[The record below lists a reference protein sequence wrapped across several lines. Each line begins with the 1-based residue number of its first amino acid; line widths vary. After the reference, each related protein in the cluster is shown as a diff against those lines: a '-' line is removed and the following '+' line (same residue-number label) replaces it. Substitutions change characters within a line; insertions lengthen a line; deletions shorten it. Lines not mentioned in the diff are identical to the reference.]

1 MYYLFLYLASILF
14 VPSFIPSF
22 IPSFTPSSIKQVSAF
37 KCINDAG
44 KAVDSWL
51 IIKKPKGI
59 EYFYYDSYEK
69 SFKTSPNSLNDT
81 FSGALTYTMKQ
92 LWSSNTNYVMY
103 NDQIPKLD
111 TYYNDLYNDVYN
123 DLLEDDSTATNYGH
137 TKGLFAFDT
146 INENGFW
153 ITHSIPLF
161 PLGPKQS
168 NKYIGLGS
176 NAFTY
181 AQDALCLSV
190 SADTINDMASM
201 FLLNRPQI
209 YEYKITIDIDKDIE
223 DKYKNKYKNKYKYEN
238 KYENIKRLVDGEYSK
253 MKVCESTYLETQ
265 DGTRFILYSKTGEW
279 NNDLY
284 SYCITPSLQD
294 TLLVETW
301 IRGSAIGPSCP
312 VSKYDTLDVKYLD
325 FVVDGISNGWAE
337 TQDHSKWTITENK
350 NIICMGDINRMTTQY
365 SRGGGSACFED
376 DILHSIFKQATTQ
389 TNKCNNN
396 NNNSK

>member
-1 MYYLFLYLASILF
+1 MYYLFLCLASILLA
-14 VPSFIPSF
+14 
-22 IPSFTPSSIKQVSAF
+22 PSFTPLFTSSSIKQVLAF
-37 KCINDAG
+37 ECINAVG
-44 KAVDSWL
+44 KPVDSWL
-51 IIKKPKGI
+51 IIKKPKGT

-69 SFKTSPNSLNDT
+69 SFKTSHNSLNDT
-81 FSGALTYTMKQ
+81 FSGALTYTIKQ
-92 LWSSNTNYVMY
+92 LWSSNTNYVIY
-103 NDQIPKLD
+103 NDQIPKID
-111 TYYNDLYNDVYN
+111 TYYNDLYND
-123 DLLEDDSTATNYGH
+123 LLQEDSTATNYGH

-161 PLGPKQS
+161 PLGPKQT
-168 NKYIGLGS
+168 NEYIGLGS

-181 AQDALCLSV
+181 AQNALCLSV

-209 YEYKITIDIDKDIE
+209 YEYKININID
-223 DKYKNKYKNKYKYEN
+223 KYKYEN
-238 KYENIKRLVDGEYSK
+238 IKKLVDGKYSK
-253 MKVCESTYLETQ
+253 MKVCESTIFETLNNMKF
-265 DGTRFILYSKTGEW
+265 TLYSKTSEW

-284 SYCITPSLQD
+284 SYCITLSQED
-294 TLLVETW
+294 TLWVESW

-325 FVVDGISNGWAE
+325 FIVDGISNGWAE
-337 TQDHSKWTITENK
+337 TQDHSKWAITENK

-376 DILHSIFKQATTQ
+376 DILHSIFKMATTQ
-389 TNKCNNN
+389 TNKCKIN
-396 NNNSK
+396 